1 MRVRARSLAALC
13 AVVFAVA
20 SFGQAFEPGANVL
33 TAGLGI
39 GGHWGAYGTYSSQ
52 SPGIGIAYEKATSID
67 VGPGV
72 LGLGGYLGYKSLA
85 ARERNGV
92 YDYDFRWTYTILG
105 FRGAYHWNE
114 WHQVPEL
121 DTYGGLMLSYNV
133 VGFKDRTDY
142 PSGTTHYSYSSASG
156 LGLSLYFG
164 GRYYFT
170 DKIGAYGELG
180 YGIAYLTL
188 GAAFNL

>member
-92 YDYDFRWTYTILG
+92 YDYDFRWT
-105 FRGAYHWNE
+105 
-114 WHQVPEL
+114 
-121 DTYGGLMLSYNV
+121 
-133 VGFKDRTDY
+133 
-142 PSGTTHYSYSSASG
+142 
-156 LGLSLYFG
+156 
-164 GRYYFT
+164 
-170 DKIGAYGELG
+170 
-180 YGIAYLTL
+180 
-188 GAAFNL
+188 

>member
-1 MRVRARSLAALC
+1 MQVPTRTLHTLTASVIATL
-13 AVVFAVA
+13 

-39 GGHWGAYGTYSSQ
+39 GGHWGAYGSYSSQ
-52 SPGIGIAYEKATSID
+52 SPGIGIAYEKATSIE

-72 LGLGGYLGYKSLA
+72 LGLGGYLGYKTLA
-85 ARERNGV
+85 AHERNGI
-92 YDYDFRWTYTILG
+92 YDYDFRWSYTILG

-114 WHQVPEL
+114 WHDVSKL

-133 VGFKDRTDY
+133 VSFKDNTDY
-142 PSGTTHYSYSSASG
+142 PSGTVHYSYSSASG

-164 GRYYFT
+164 GRYYLS
-170 DKIGAYGELG
+170 DNIGVYGELG

-188 GAAFNL
+188 GAAFKL